1 MSGAST
7 SLSAAA
13 PSGPRRSSPLTLE
26 RVLPLLCL
34 AIPLCVLVA
43 FFGIPMLGIAWSS
56 FVNDTTGSVG
66 ISNYVLLL
74 DSPSV
79 WRAAR
84 NSMLVGVSATSITL
98 VLGFL
103 AAYGLERTQMLGK
116 KWVGMAIS
124 LPVIAPSLVLGLGL
138 IFLLGRNGLVG
149 KILDIRPEIYGF
161 WGLLIASILY
171 ALPQAILII
180 RAALRHGDLR
190 QYEAAQ
196 MLGASRWRQF
206 IDITLPGASYGVL
219 SAAFVVFTISI
230 TDFGNAIVIGGDFSV
245 LATEMYNQVSGQMRF
260 GMGAVVGMLL
270 LIPAA
275 GAVWFE
281 RVVAKRQESRSS
293 STGMPFVPSPHK
305 TLDRALGAFCALLA
319 LCMASVFAIVVVAS
333 FVHLWPYKFTF
344 SLRHYAI
351 DMAGGYASLWSSL
364 GIAAATAALGV
375 LLLFM
380 LVVGIKRFPGRWANL
395 AVWLAALPVAV
406 PGLVLGLSYI
416 SVFNS
421 ATMPWGILYGT
432 PLLVVMCNFMHYHTQ
447 GFASMMTGMRHVP
460 VALEDAVGVLGGGLP
475 RVMKD
480 VYLPTLMPTL
490 VSVGLFL
497 FMNAMVTLSA
507 VIFLVG
513 PSMPLAAVTVMRLD
527 EAGFTSKAAA
537 FSTCIM
543 LLVACVAALVR
554 WLAGRAFRRT

>member
-1 MSGAST
+1 MTDTLVNRPRARHAHPPIGA
-7 SLSAAA
+7 LRA
-13 PSGPRRSSPLTLE
+13 RE
-26 RVLPLLCL
+26 RVLSMLCL
-34 AIPLCVLVA
+34 AIPLAVLIA
-43 FFGIPMLGIAWSS
+43 FFGIPMLGIAWRS
-56 FVNDTTGSVG
+56 FVNDTTGAVG
-66 ISNYVLLL
+66 ISNYVLLM

-79 WRAAR
+79 WRASR
-84 NSMLVGVSATSITL
+84 NSLLVGVSATSITL

-103 AAYGLERTQMLGK
+103 AAYGLERTQMRGK
-116 KWVGMAIS
+116 RWVSMAIS

-149 KILDIRPEIYGF
+149 KILGVRPEIYGY
-161 WGLLIASILY
+161 WGLLIASVLY

-180 RAALRHGDLR
+180 RAALRHGDAR

-206 IDITLPGASYGVL
+206 WDITLPGASYGIL
-219 SAAFVVFTISI
+219 SAAFVVFTIAI

-245 LATEMYNQVSGQMRF
+245 LATEMYNQVSGQMKF

-275 GAVWFE
+275 AAVWLE
-281 RVVAKRQESRSS
+281 RMLARRQDRRTSA
-293 STGMPFVPSPHK
+293 TGLPFVPTAHR
-305 TLDRALGAFCALLA
+305 TLDACFGLFCTLLA
-319 LCMASVFAIVVVAS
+319 LAMASVFAIVVVAS
-333 FVHLWPYKFTF
+333 FVQLWPYQFRF

-351 DMAGGYASLWSSL
+351 DMAGGYASLWSSV
-364 GIAAATAALGV
+364 GIALATAVLGV
-375 LLLFM
+375 VLLFM
-380 LVVGIKRFPGRWANL
+380 LVVGIKRVPGRWADL

-406 PGLVLGLSYI
+406 PGLVLGLAYI

-421 ATMPWGILYGT
+421 ARMPWGLLYGT
-432 PLLVVMCNFMHYHTQ
+432 PLLVVLCNFMHYHTQ
-447 GFASMMTGMRHVP
+447 GFATMMTGMRHVP
-460 VALEDAVGVLGGGLP
+460 STLEDAVGVLGGGLA

-480 VYLPTLMPTL
+480 VYLPTLMPTV

-543 LLVACVAALVR
+543 LLVACVAAVVR
-554 WLAGRAFRRT
+554 ALARRASVRL